1 MRISDLIKLS
11 TDNLKRR
18 KGRTV
23 LTVLGVII
31 GTCSIVM
38 MMSIGEAI
46 DKSTEDMMQG
56 MGDLTQITVY
66 NFRSEEEQE
75 PLTESVIEQ
84 IGAMEHVKV
93 ATPIFQSD
101 YINSV
106 TILGGKNGRYQINGW
121 IGQGNDVVGMNPEAI
136 KEYGYELIEG
146 RYAEENDKPFTVIA
160 GQNVDYQFYNPKR
173 KWPHNRVE
181 PTPDENGVMPTPF
194 IDVYKDKITLT
205 INPME
210 EGGKVIEKDLKVVGK
225 VKEDFNKGY
234 ETYGGFIMN
243 IDDLIA
249 LEEEYIKANKI
260 RITDKNK
267 ERSYYQAVVKV
278 DDIEYVEDVL
288 VAIEEMGYD
297 YSSPTG
303 YIEDIKK
310 STQTIQL
317 ILAGLGSISLL
328 VAAISIANTMTMA
341 IYERRREIGIM
352 KVLGCEIKNIRA
364 MFLFESAGIGFL
376 GGVVGVVIS
385 YLLSFILNTVATN
398 MMGPSYDMYGNMI
411 EGAKTY
417 ISIIPLWLAVAGIGF
432 SSLVGMLSGYI
443 PANKAVKISAL
454 TAIKND

>member
-18 KGRTV
+18 KGRTI

-66 NFRSEEEQE
+66 NWRSEEEQE
-75 PLTESVIEQ
+75 PLTDSVIEQ

-93 ATPIFQSD
+93 ATPIFQSN
-101 YINSV
+101 YIGSV
-106 TILGGKNGRYQINGW
+106 TVLGGKSGKYQINCW
-121 IGQGNDVVGMNPEAI
+121 MGQGGEIMGMNKEAI
-136 KEYGYELIEG
+136 AEYGYELVDG
-146 RYAEENDKPFTVIA
+146 RYPNDKDKPFTVIA
-160 GQNVDYQFYNPKR
+160 GEKAEYQFYNPKR
-173 KWPHNRVE
+173 QWPYNRVDPE
-181 PTPDENGVMPTPF
+181 PDENGVVAEPF
-194 IDVYKDKITLT
+194 VDIYKDKITISL
-205 INPME
+205 PAQE
-210 EGGKVIEKDLKVVGK
+210 EGGKAVEENLNVVGII
-225 VKEDFNKGY
+225 KEDFNKGY
-234 ETYGGFIMN
+234 ETYGGFIMD
-243 IDDLIA
+243 IEDLIE
-249 LEEEYIKANKI
+249 LEEEYIKVNKI
-260 RITDKNK
+260 RVENKNK
-267 ERSYYQAVVKV
+267 ERSYNQAVIKV
-278 DDIEYVEDVL
+278 TDIEYVDEIL
-288 VAIEEMGYD
+288 TAIEDMGYD
-297 YSSPTG
+297 YSSPTS
-303 YIEDIKK
+303 YIEEIKK

-364 MFLFESAGIGFL
+364 MFLFESAGIGFF
-376 GGVVGVVIS
+376 GGVIGVAIS
-385 YLLSFILNTVATN
+385 YLLSFVLNNIATS
-398 MMGPSYDMYGNMI
+398 MMTSYNVYG
-411 EGAKTY
+411 EVTKTY
-417 ISIIPLWLAVAGIGF
+417 ISIIPIWLAFVGIGF
-432 SSLVGMLSGYI
+432 STMVGMLSGYI

>member
-18 KGRTV
+18 KGRTI
-23 LTVLGVII
+23 LTVLGVVI

-56 MGDLTQITVY
+56 MGDLTQVTVY
-66 NFRSEEEQE
+66 NWRSEEEQE
-75 PLTESVIEQ
+75 PLTDSVIAQ
-84 IGAMEHVKV
+84 MGAMEHVKV
-93 ATPIFQSD
+93 ATPLFQSN
-101 YINSV
+101 YIGSA
-106 TILGGKNGRYQINGW
+106 TIFGGKNDKYQINCW
-121 IGQGNDVVGMNPEAI
+121 IGEGSDIIGMNVEAI

-146 RYAEENDKPFTVIA
+146 RYAEEKDKAFTVIA

-173 KWPHNRVE
+173 EWPNNRVE
-181 PTPDENGVMPTPF
+181 PVPDENGVMPKPF
-194 IDVYKDKITLT
+194 VNVYKDKITLSVKSY
-205 INPME
+205 E
-210 EGGKVIEKDLKVVGK
+210 ENAKEVKKNIKVVGK
-225 VKEDFNKGY
+225 VKEDWNKGY

-249 LEEEYIKANKI
+249 LEEEYIKVNKI
-260 RITDKNK
+260 RVEDKNK
-267 ERSYYQAVVKV
+267 ERSYSQAVLKV
-278 DDIEYVEDVL
+278 DDIENVEEVL
-288 VAIEEMGYD
+288 AAIEEMGYD
-297 YSSPTG
+297 YSSPTS
-303 YIEDIKK
+303 YIKELKK

-364 MFLFESAGIGFL
+364 MFLVESAGIGFL
-376 GGVVGVVIS
+376 GGVAGVAIS
-385 YLLSFILNTVATN
+385 YLLSFVLNIIATN
-398 MMGPSYDMYGNMI
+398 MMGPSYDMYGNII

-417 ISIIPLWLAVAGIGF
+417 VSIIPLWLALAGIGF

>member
-18 KGRTV
+18 KGRTI

-66 NFRSEEEQE
+66 NWRSEEEQD
-75 PLTESVIEQ
+75 PLTDSVIAQ

-93 ATPIFQSD
+93 ATPIYQSN
-101 YINSV
+101 YIGSA
-106 TILGGKNGRYQINGW
+106 TILGGKSGKYQFEGW
-121 IGQGNDVVGMNPEAI
+121 IGPNNDIIGMNIDAI
-136 KEYGYELIEG
+136 QEYGYELIDG
-146 RYAEENDKPFTVIA
+146 RYPEEKDKPFTAIA
-160 GQNVDYQFYNPKR
+160 GQNIDYQFYNPKR
-173 KWPHNRVE
+173 KWPHNRVD
-181 PTPDENGVMPTPF
+181 PTPDENGVMPEPF
-194 IDVYKDKITLT
+194 VDVYKDKIKLTL
-205 INPME
+205 NPQE
-210 EGGKVIEKDLKVVGK
+210 EGGKVVEKELKVVGK
-225 VKEDFNKGY
+225 VKEDWNKGY
-234 ETYGGFIMN
+234 ETYGGLIMN

-260 RITDKNK
+260 RISDKSK
-267 ERSYYQAVVKV
+267 ERSYNYAVIKV
-278 DDIEYVEDVL
+278 EDIKYVEEVL
-288 VAIEEMGYD
+288 AAIEEMGYD
-297 YSSPTG
+297 YSSPTS
-303 YIEDIKK
+303 YIDEIKK

-364 MFLFESAGIGFL
+364 MFLLESAGIGFL
-376 GGVVGVVIS
+376 GGVAGVAIS
-385 YLLSFILNTVATN
+385 YLLSFVLNTIATN
-398 MMGPSYDMYGNMI
+398 MMGPSYDMYGNI
-411 EGAKTY
+411 VEGAKTY
-417 ISIIPLWLAVAGIGF
+417 ISIIPLWLALAGIGF
-432 SSLVGMLSGYI
+432 SSFVGMLSGYI

>member
-1 MRISDLIKLS
+1 MKISDLIKLS

-18 KGRTV
+18 KGRTI

-56 MGDLTQITVY
+56 MGDLTKITVY
-66 NFRSEEEQE
+66 NWRSEEERT
-75 PLTESVIEQ
+75 PITDNVIQ
-84 IGAMEHVKV
+84 QFATMEHVKM
-93 ATPIFQSD
+93 ATPIFQSN
-101 YINSV
+101 YIGSA
-106 TILGGKNGRYQINGW
+106 TIFGGKSGKYQFNGW
-121 IGQGNDVVGMNPEAI
+121 IGYGNDIIGMNIDAMA
-136 KEYGYELIEG
+136 EYGYELIEG
-146 RYAEENDKPFTVIA
+146 RYPQEKDKVFTVIA

-173 KWPHNRVE
+173 KWPHNRVD
-181 PTPDENGVMPTPF
+181 PTPDENGVIPEAF
-194 IDVYKDKITLT
+194 VDVYKDKIILSLE
-205 INPME
+205 PQQE
-210 EGGKVIEKDLKVVGK
+210 SGKSVEKQLNVVGK
-225 VKEDFNKGY
+225 VKEDWNKGY
-234 ETYGGFIMN
+234 ETYGGLIMD
-243 IDDLIA
+243 IEDLIA

-267 ERSYYQAVVKV
+267 ERSYNYAIIKV
-278 DDIEYVEDVL
+278 TDIKYVEDVI
-288 VAIEEMGYD
+288 ASIEEMGYD
-297 YSSPTG
+297 YSSPTS
-303 YIEDIKK
+303 YIEELKK

-376 GGVVGVVIS
+376 GGVVGVAVS
-385 YLLSFILNTVATN
+385 YLLSFVLNYVATQ
-398 MMGPSYDMYGNMI
+398 MMGPSYDMYGNI
-411 EGAKTY
+411 AENAKTY
-417 ISIIPLWLAVAGIGF
+417 ISIIPLWLAVAGVGF
-432 SSLVGMLSGYI
+432 STLVGMFSGFF

>member
-18 KGRTV
+18 KGRTI

-38 MMSIGEAI
+38 MMSIGQAI

-56 MGDLTQITVY
+56 MGDLTKITVH
-66 NFRSEEEQE
+66 NWRSEEEQD
-75 PLTESVIEQ
+75 PLTESVIEK
-84 IGAMEHVKV
+84 IGAMEHVVV
-93 ATPIFQSD
+93 ATPIFQSN
-101 YINSV
+101 YIGSV
-106 TILGGKNGRYQINGW
+106 TIFGGKNDKYQINCWMGSGGD
-121 IGQGNDVVGMNPEAI
+121 IIGMNKEAI
-136 KEYGYELIEG
+136 KEYGYEIVDG
-146 RYAEENDKPFTVIA
+146 RYTEEKDKPFTVIA
-160 GQNVDYQFYNPKR
+160 GEYVDYQFYNPKR
-173 KWPHNRVE
+173 KWPHNRVD
-181 PTPDENGVMPTPF
+181 PTPDENGVVPQPF
-194 IDVYKDKITLT
+194 VDVYKDKITLT
-205 INPME
+205 LMPQE
-210 EGGKVIEKDLKVVGK
+210 EGAKEIKQEIKVVGK

-234 ETYGGFIMN
+234 ETYGGFIMD
-243 IDDLIA
+243 IEDLIA
-249 LEEEYIKANKI
+249 LEEEYIKTNKI
-260 RITDKNK
+260 RVTDKSK
-267 ERSYYQAVVKV
+267 ERSYNQAVIKV
-278 DDIEYVEDVL
+278 DDVANVENVI
-288 VAIEEMGYD
+288 ASIEEMGYD

-303 YIEDIKK
+303 YIDELKK

-364 MFLFESAGIGFL
+364 MFLFESAGIGFI
-376 GGVVGVVIS
+376 GGIVGVAIS
-385 YLLSFILNTVATN
+385 YLLSFGLNYIAN
-398 MMGPSYDMYGNMI
+398 SMMGASYNMYG
-411 EGAKTY
+411 EVTKTY
-417 ISIIPLWLAVAGIGF
+417 ISIIPLWLALVGVGF